1 MIDSLLTSLISISNN
16 YCRHAVMQ
24 WPQLLLSHDSMQ
36 LVQTS
41 QLADLCSVS
50 LEAAVPGEYLPR
62 HPVVSSH
69 PGHPI
74 SVSYCLLVYY
84 PDCHQIIALLLWQ
97 NMYFWIMS
105 ECTDFQSKSPWQTLA
120 QGLSQKFL
128 FFWSLV
134 FLHNLAITWVTCHAQ
149 IIVFP
154 GP

>member
-24 WPQLLLSHDSMQ
+24 WPELLLSHDSRQ

-74 SVSYCLLVYY
+74 SVSYCLLVY
-84 PDCHQIIALLLWQ
+84 
-97 NMYFWIMS
+97 
-105 ECTDFQSKSPWQTLA
+105 
-120 QGLSQKFL
+120 
-128 FFWSLV
+128 
-134 FLHNLAITWVTCHAQ
+134 
-149 IIVFP
+149 
-154 GP
+154 